1 MPYKVLTQKW
11 RPQRF
16 SDVVG
21 QNHVVTTLKNQL
33 LNDRI
38 GHAYLFSGPR
48 GTGKTTVARI
58 LAKAVNC
65 KNREIETEFIHEKS
79 AEPCNKCD
87 ICEAI
92 TNGSSFDVTEMDAA
106 SNRGIDEI
114 RSLRERVKLAPS
126 LCQYK
131 VYIVDEAHML
141 TTEAFNALLKTLEEP
156 PKHVIFILITTER
169 YRIPKTILS
178 RCQDFEFW
186 YLSHSQITSHL
197 KKLCE
202 SEGFSVTEEGLG
214 LIAQKSEGCLRDAQ
228 NLLEQLFAA
237 SGENKE
243 IHLNDVSRLLGFGSV
258 SLLSS
263 LTEQIIDR
271 NIPDCL
277 KIVNQLAE
285 GGADLSQ
292 CLRTLIAD
300 FRSLRLLSVGSQ
312 LEEIIDASKTRLE
325 WMKSQAEG
333 VSLQRISKILKIL
346 TKTETDIRQQGYELI
361 NFESALI
368 EACSIQEGIELAEAF
383 DKLTEIQGML
393 EEMSQPQK
401 SADFSL
407 KNEPAARSTP
417 ELTDEALEVSSA
429 KPAVDSETLKDESS
443 LEEEKNGQLVYYLP
457 QRLSELS
464 SEEIVRRLIN
474 WLNESGNSDLTSHI
488 GQRTEAKVKNSQLIL
503 KFSSSLWYDII
514 KKESSII
521 AKALEK
527 IAISSEIE
535 KSIDEHEDSA
545 KDYAEDQ
552 SPDLTYQETPKFP
565 ENVEDDISTVNN
577 RDNQLSKHKLF
588 DKAIQDKTISY
599 ALKKFKADLID
610 VKPK

>member
-1 MPYKVLTQKW
+1 MPYEVLTQKW

-16 SDVVG
+16 SEVVG
-21 QNHVVTTLKNQL
+21 QNPVVTTLKNQL

-48 GTGKTTVARI
+48 GIGKTTIARI

-65 KNREIETEFIHEKS
+65 KNREIETEFSHGIS
-79 AEPCNKCD
+79 PEPCNKCET
-87 ICEAI
+87 CEAI
-92 TNGSSFDVTEMDAA
+92 SNGTSFDVIEMDAA

-131 VYIVDEAHML
+131 VYIIDEAHML

-169 YRIPKTILS
+169 HKIPKTILS

-197 KKLCE
+197 KKLCA

-237 SGENKE
+237 SLPVRGTQTGGESRN
-243 IHLNDVSRLLGFGSV
+243 IDLDDVSGLLGFGSI

-263 LTEQIIDR
+263 LIEQIIDR
-271 NIPDCL
+271 NTLNCL
-277 KIVNQLAE
+277 KIINQLAE
-285 GGADLSQ
+285 QGADLSQ

-312 LEEIIDASKTRLE
+312 LEEIIDVSETRLD
-325 WMKSQAEG
+325 WMKSQAKNI
-333 VSLQRISKILKIL
+333 SLDRISKIVKIL
-346 TKTETDIRQQGYELI
+346 MKAESDIKQHGYELI

-368 EACSIQEGIELAEAF
+368 EACSIQEGIKLAEAF

-393 EEMSQPQK
+393 EEMSRSQK
-401 SADFSL
+401 SVVS
-407 KNEPAARSTP
+407 EPT
-417 ELTDEALEVSSA
+417 
-429 KPAVDSETLKDESS
+429 KPAVDSKTLENASI
-443 LEEEKNGQLVYYLP
+443 EEKDKRLVYHLP
-457 QRLSELS
+457 ESFSELS
-464 SEEIVRRLIN
+464 SEKIVNRLIN
-474 WLNESGNSDLTSHI
+474 WLNKNGNSDLTSHI
-488 GQRTEAKVKNSQLIL
+488 EQRAEVKVENSQLIL
-503 KFSSSLWYDII
+503 KFSSDLWYNLVKD
-514 KKESSII
+514 ESSVI
-521 AKALEK
+521 AEALEK
-527 IAISSEIE
+527 IDTLSEIG
-535 KSIDEHEDSA
+535 KQPIDVHKDSDKDIEPSARFISEDRFMGRI
-545 KDYAEDQ
+545 
-552 SPDLTYQETPKFP
+552 YQEPSEFSD
-565 ENVEDDISTVNN
+565 VDDDTSIVDDF
-577 RDNQLSKHKLF
+577 DNQLSKHKLF
-588 DKAIQDKTISY
+588 DKASRDKIISH
-599 ALKKFKADLID
+599 ALKKFKADLIE